1 MENNTNKKAN
11 INNNSINSSLSISSS
26 SGEDENNN
34 LYDDYQGPY
43 TSPSEDI
50 LNQEIKL
57 KDNNIIKIIKEKGHS
72 LYKPKEKDNII
83 FDCNSFYK
91 DKSKN
96 DEEIPLNNFLNF
108 KSDKEYNLDDN
119 CIPRSLSLSLTSMR
133 IGEFALIKIK
143 FNYIFRFLD
152 IDKKTDKIYTNL
164 VPPEFFDDNFRK
176 IYSNEKI
183 FFNVKLINYFQ
194 IINLTDKGEIKKKII
209 SKSKNNIEHEHNED
223 EDENENENEV
233 EEDNNK
239 NKKNPIDSDIVTV
252 NLKCIYN
259 NNEIYNYINKTVEL
273 DKAYVNK
280 DLFDIEL
287 FIIKNTK
294 INEKNCFL
302 VKLSYLLD
310 KNKGFNEKYPLFLK
324 ANLFD
329 LSSEK
334 KENGNDIVEFY
345 CEIVNIDHYEYVY
358 KYKNNNDI
366 YSKSKTL
373 FPGFGLATSDNE
385 MFVKFK
391 LQIKIDNIIK
401 FNSFN
406 GIENIEKD
414 YINNEKYTNEMIIWR
429 EQMNEK
435 FDIKYM
441 DQEIDYIKSEKIFE
455 NLSFEG
461 LLTLDMNDYSYP
473 SVIRQVLNSMKR
485 NEIKYVKCSYIDYL
499 KINEFELYDIKNK
512 NIEIYIHLY
521 DFREMPLFGKYS
533 YEDKLSIIQNY
544 KQIAD
549 NCFKNSKNN
558 EGILYRAMKIYNKL
572 KHRFSGG
579 DIFGYDREEAEK
591 YLKKINTDLY
601 NKLFNLR
608 INLYNN
614 LCVTLMK
621 LNKINNCYSISKQ
634 VLDLFD
640 NKNVKALYLNGKSCL
655 LMKYYSDA
663 IDIFKRLKEIQPDN
677 KEIEKDLREAEENY
691 NSDISGQ
698 KNLYKKMF
706 RGNN

>member
-1 MENNTNKKAN
+1 MENDTNKAIK

-34 LYDDYQGPY
+34 LYEDYQGPY
-43 TSPSEDI
+43 TSPQEDI
-50 LNQEIKL
+50 INQEIKL

-83 FDCNSFYK
+83 FECNSFYK
-91 DKSKN
+91 DKSQN
-96 DEEIPLNNFLNF
+96 DEEISLNNFLNF
-108 KSDKEYNLDDN
+108 KSDKEYNLDN
-119 CIPRSLSLSLTSMR
+119 KCIPRSLSLSLTSMR
-133 IGEFALIKIK
+133 VGELALIKIK
-143 FNYIFRFLD
+143 FNYIFRYLD
-152 IDKKTDKIYTNL
+152 IDKKTDQIYTNL
-164 VPPEFFDDNFRK
+164 VPQEFYDDNFRK

-183 FFNVKLINYFQ
+183 YFNIKLINYFK

-209 SKSKNNIEHEHNED
+209 SKNDIEQ
-223 EDENENENEV
+223 ENNENEV
-233 EEDNNK
+233 EEENYKNK
-239 NKKNPIDSDIVTV
+239 NQPIDSDIVTV
-252 NLKCIYN
+252 NLKCMFN
-259 NNEIYNYINKTVEL
+259 NNEIYNYINKTIEL

-280 DLFDIEL
+280 ELFDIEL
-287 FIIKNTK
+287 YIIKNTK
-294 INEKNCFL
+294 FNEKNCFL
-302 VKLSYLLD
+302 VQLSYLLD

-324 ANLFD
+324 ANLSD
-329 LSSEK
+329 LSTEK
-334 KENGNDIVEFY
+334 KDNQNNVVEFY
-345 CEIVNIDHYEYVY
+345 CEIGNIEHYEYVY

-366 YSKSKTL
+366 YSKSKIL

-401 FNSFN
+401 YNSFN
-406 GIENIEKD
+406 NIENIEKD
-414 YINNEKYTNEMIIWR
+414 YINNEKYTNEMIKWR
-429 EQMNEK
+429 EEMNEK
-435 FDIKYM
+435 FDIKYL
-441 DQEIDYIKSEKIFE
+441 DQEIDYIKSEKVFE
-455 NLSFEG
+455 YLNFDG
-461 LLTLDMNDYSYP
+461 MLTLDMNDYSYP

-499 KINEFELYDIKNK
+499 KINDFELYNIKNK

-533 YEDKLSIIQNY
+533 YEDKLNIIQNY

-558 EGILYRAMKIYNKL
+558 EGMLYRAMKIYNKL

-579 DIFGYDREEAEK
+579 DVFGYDREEAEK

-614 LCVTLMK
+614 LSVTLMK
-621 LNKINNCYSISKQ
+621 LNKINNCYLISKQ

-663 IDIFKRLKEIQPDN
+663 IDIFKKIKEIQPEN
-677 KEIEKDLREAEENY
+677 KEIEKDLKEAEEKY
-691 NSDISGQ
+691 NNDISGQ
-698 KNLYKKMF
+698 KNLFKKMF

>member
-1 MENNTNKKAN
+1 
-11 INNNSINSSLSISSS
+11 
-26 SGEDENNN
+26 
-34 LYDDYQGPY
+34 
-43 TSPSEDI
+43 
-50 LNQEIKL
+50 
-57 KDNNIIKIIKEKGHS
+57 
-72 LYKPKEKDNII
+72 
-83 FDCNSFYK
+83 
-91 DKSKN
+91 
-96 DEEIPLNNFLNF
+96 
-108 KSDKEYNLDDN
+108 
-119 CIPRSLSLSLTSMR
+119 
-133 IGEFALIKIK
+133 
-143 FNYIFRFLD
+143 
-152 IDKKTDKIYTNL
+152 
-164 VPPEFFDDNFRK
+164 
-176 IYSNEKI
+176 
-183 FFNVKLINYFQ
+183 
-194 IINLTDKGEIKKKII
+194 
-209 SKSKNNIEHEHNED
+209 
-223 EDENENENEV
+223 
-233 EEDNNK
+233 
-239 NKKNPIDSDIVTV
+239 
-252 NLKCIYN
+252 
-259 NNEIYNYINKTVEL
+259 
-273 DKAYVNK
+273 
-280 DLFDIEL
+280 
-287 FIIKNTK
+287 
-294 INEKNCFL
+294 
-302 VKLSYLLD
+302 
-310 KNKGFNEKYPLFLK
+310 
-324 ANLFD
+324 
-329 LSSEK
+329 
-334 KENGNDIVEFY
+334 
-345 CEIVNIDHYEYVY
+345 
-358 KYKNNNDI
+358 
-366 YSKSKTL
+366 
-373 FPGFGLATSDNE
+373 
-385 MFVKFK
+385 
-391 LQIKIDNIIK
+391 
-401 FNSFN
+401 
-406 GIENIEKD
+406 
-414 YINNEKYTNEMIIWR
+414 MIIWR
-429 EQMNEK
+429 EEMNEK

-499 KINEFELYDIKNK
+499 KINEFELYNIKNKNIK

-558 EGILYRAMKIYNKL
+558 EGVLYRAMKIYNKL

-677 KEIEKDLREAEENY
+677 KEIEKDLREAEEKY

>member
-1 MENNTNKKAN
+1 MENNASKKDN
-11 INNNSINSSLSISSS
+11 INNNSINSSLSNSSS

-34 LYDDYQGPY
+34 LYDDYQGPF

-50 LNQEIKL
+50 IDQEIKL

-72 LYKPKEKDNII
+72 LYKPKDKDNIV

-96 DEEIPLNNFLNF
+96 DEEISLNNFLNF
-108 KSDKEYNLDDN
+108 KSDKEYNLEDK

-143 FNYIFRFLD
+143 FNYIFRYLD

-164 VPPEFFDDNFRK
+164 VPQEFYDDNFRK

-183 FFNVKLINYFQ
+183 YFNVKLINYFR
-194 IINLTDKGEIKKKII
+194 IISLTDKGEIKKKII
-209 SKSKNNIEHEHNED
+209 SKNNIEQENNKD
-223 EDENENENEV
+223 EI

-239 NKKNPIDSDIVTV
+239 IKNHPIDSDIVTV
-252 NLKCIYN
+252 NLKCMYKN
-259 NNEIYNYINKTVEL
+259 KEIYNYINKTVEL

-280 DLFDIEL
+280 ELLDIEL
-287 FIIKNTK
+287 YAIKNTK
-294 INEKNCFL
+294 FNEKDCFL
-302 VKLSYLLD
+302 VQLSYLLD
-310 KNKGFNEKYPLFLK
+310 KNKGFTEKYPLFLK
-324 ANLFD
+324 ANLSD
-329 LSSEK
+329 LSTEK
-334 KENGNDIVEFY
+334 KENENDIVEFY
-345 CEIVNIDHYEYVY
+345 CDIVNIEHYEYVY

-366 YSKSKTL
+366 YSKSKIL
-373 FPGFGLATSDNE
+373 FPGFGLATSDNG

-401 FNSFN
+401 YNSFN
-406 GIENIEKD
+406 NIENIEKD
-414 YINNEKYTNEMIIWR
+414 YINNEKYINEMIKWR
-429 EQMNEK
+429 EEMNEK
-435 FDIKYM
+435 FDIKYL

-499 KINEFELYDIKNK
+499 KINDFKLYDIKNE

-533 YEDKLSIIQNY
+533 YEDKLNIIQNY

-558 EGILYRAMKIYNKL
+558 EGMLYRAMKIYNKL

-579 DIFGYDREEAEK
+579 DVFGFDREEAEK

-614 LCVTLMK
+614 LSVTLMK
-621 LNKINNCYSISKQ
+621 LNKINNCYLISKQ

-663 IDIFKRLKEIQPDN
+663 IDIFKKIKEIQPDN
-677 KEIEKDLREAEENY
+677 KEVEKDLKEAEEKY
-691 NSDISGQ
+691 NNDISGT

-706 RGNN
+706 RGNS